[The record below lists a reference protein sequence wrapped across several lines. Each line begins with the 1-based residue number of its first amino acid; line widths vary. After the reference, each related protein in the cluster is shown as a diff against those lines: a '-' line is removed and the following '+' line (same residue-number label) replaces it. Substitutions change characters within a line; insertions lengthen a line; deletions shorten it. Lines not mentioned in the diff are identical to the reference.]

1 VINYTSTFTLT
12 EFSNSECYCSNTGPN
27 TATNTISDS
36 DSEKTNT
43 PISDETKNLATHTP
57 MGPAEKNCRTS
68 PRKSTVVFAAN
79 VQHISSLVAAF
90 KQIAGVEAVGVHGA
104 TPKSERAEILDRFN
118 NGECMLYFFPF
129 LVFDFGSL
137 PFLILEICLFS

>member
-27 TATNTISDS
+27 TTTNTIP
-36 DSEKTNT
+36 DSENEK
-43 PISDETKNLATHTP
+43 LLTHTP
-57 MGPAEKNCRTS
+57 MGPAEKTCRTS

-79 VQHISSLVAAF
+79 VEHISSLVAAF

-129 LVFDFGSL
+129 WVFNFGSL
-137 PFLILEICLFS
+137 PFLILGICLCS